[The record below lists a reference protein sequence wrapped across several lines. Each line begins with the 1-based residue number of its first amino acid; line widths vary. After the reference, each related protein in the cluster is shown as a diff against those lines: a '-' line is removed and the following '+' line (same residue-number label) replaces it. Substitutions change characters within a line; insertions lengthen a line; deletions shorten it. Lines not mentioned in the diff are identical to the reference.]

1 LACTLRKGWQ
11 IRQAP
16 LDYGVVF
23 FRKQELCDG
32 LRVEFRR
39 ANSRTVCSVKR
50 ARTPPVM
57 QGNLAGTKHATCM
70 WYHDTSFMSEPPT
83 FTALRAVRPGKR
95 VEA

>member
-1 LACTLRKGWQ
+1 
-11 IRQAP
+11 
-16 LDYGVVF
+16 
-23 FRKQELCDG
+23 
-32 LRVEFRR
+32 
-39 ANSRTVCSVKR
+39 
-50 ARTPPVM
+50 M